1 MIIKTTLITAY
12 KRLFLCVI
20 AKYILMSILKLAPNQ
35 LIFITMQLAYNLPS
49 LSSDQLEQ
57 FKDIKS
63 SIASENILDKIIES
77 HQDTQL
83 NNLLKNAKFIEI
95 KNNVLIFAV
104 KDSFIRE
111 ALIRN
116 YFLVI
121 KRSVAEIDDSIKMIS
136 ITVDSGI
143 GNNSSLSSDS
153 LVNSNFV
160 SSGSDLKRS
169 LENDIFSK
177 ANPKFTFDNY
187 VTGESNIVAYKV
199 TKDVALQN
207 IDYNHNNV
215 FYIHSHVG
223 MGKTHLLQ
231 SIANEVNNSNEK
243 AENKK
248 DTSDS
253 FRKCQVGYLSA
264 EKFMHNFVRAVKNNT
279 LFNLRDKIN
288 EIDLFLI
295 DDLQFICGKES
306 TQREFA
312 LILNSL
318 IESGKKIVIA
328 SSVPCHMLELND
340 ERTKSILRSS
350 NTIYIEPC
358 DYELRL
364 KILSN
369 YNKSNDIRFE
379 ENILKMIADKVTTS
393 VRELEAGLNNLK
405 TYLSISG
412 KKATSDNMCKYIQ
425 NYIKSNVKK
434 VTILSIINAVAKYYK
449 ISLSDIAS
457 KKRTQKLVIG
467 RQIIAYLAKEMTTES
482 LKIIGE
488 KIGDRDHS
496 TILYYLKKLDICI
509 KKNGKLVSDI
519 DSIKSSII

>member
-1 MIIKTTLITAY
+1 
-12 KRLFLCVI
+12 
-20 AKYILMSILKLAPNQ
+20 
-35 LIFITMQLAYNLPS
+35 MQLAYNLPS
-49 LSSDQLEQ
+49 LSNEQ
-57 FKDIKS
+57 FEQAKDIKS
-63 SIASENILDKIIES
+63 SIASENILDKTRAFQ
-77 HQDTQL
+77 QDTQL
-83 NNLLKNAKFIEI
+83 NNLLNNAKFIEI

-104 KDSFIRE
+104 KDSFTRE
-111 ALIRN
+111 TLIRN

-121 KRSVAEIDDSIKMIS
+121 KGKAAEIDDSIKMIS

-143 GNNSSLSSDS
+143 DNSSLSSDL
-153 LVNSNFV
+153 LVNSNSV
-160 SSGSDLKRS
+160 SSESDLKRN
-169 LENDIFSK
+169 LEDDIFSK
-177 ANPKFTFDNY
+177 ANPKFTFNNY
-187 VTGESNIVAYKV
+187 VTGESNIVAYKI
-199 TKDVALQN
+199 TKDIALQN

-231 SIANEVNNSNEK
+231 SIANEVNNCNENT
-243 AENKK
+243 ENKK
-248 DTSDS
+248 DIPGS
-253 FRKCQVGYLSA
+253 FRKCKVGYLSA
-264 EKFMHNFVRAVKNNT
+264 ERFMHNFVRAVKNNT
-279 LFNLRDKIN
+279 LFSLRDKIK
-288 EIDLFLI
+288 EVDIFLI

-306 TQREFA
+306 TQKEFA

-350 NTIYIEPC
+350 NTIYIEQC

-364 KILSN
+364 NILSN

-434 VTILSIINAVAKYYK
+434 VTISSIINAVAKYYK
-449 ISLSDIAS
+449 ISLSDIVS
-457 KKRTQKLVIG
+457 KKRTQKLVTG

-482 LKIIGE
+482 LKIIGK

-496 TILYYLKKLDICI
+496 TILYYLNKLDGCI
-509 KKNGKLVSDI
+509 KKNEQLINDI
-519 DSIKSSII
+519 DSIKGSII

>member
-1 MIIKTTLITAY
+1 
-12 KRLFLCVI
+12 
-20 AKYILMSILKLAPNQ
+20 MSALKLQPNQ
-35 LIFITMQLAYNLPS
+35 FIFIIMQLAYNLPS
-49 LSSDQLEQ
+49 LSNEQ
-57 FKDIKS
+57 FDQAKDIKS
-63 SIASENILDKIIES
+63 SIASENILDKIKTS
-77 HQDTQL
+77 QQDTQL
-83 NNLLKNAKFIEI
+83 NNLLNNAKFIEI
-95 KNNVLIFAV
+95 KNNVLTFAV
-104 KDSFIRE
+104 KDSFTRE
-111 ALIRN
+111 TLIRN

-121 KRSVAEIDDSIKMIS
+121 KGKVAEIDDSIKMIS

-143 GNNSSLSSDS
+143 DNNSSLSSDS
-153 LVNSNFV
+153 IVNNNLV
-160 SSGSDLKRS
+160 SSGSDLKKN

-177 ANPKFTFDNY
+177 PNSKFTFNNY
-187 VTGESNIVAYKV
+187 VTGESNIVAYKI
-199 TKDVALQN
+199 TKDIALQN

-231 SIANEVNNSNEK
+231 SIVNEVDNCNENL
-243 AENKK
+243 ENKK
-248 DTSDS
+248 DTTAS
-253 FRKCQVGYLSA
+253 FSKCKVGYLSA
-264 EKFMHNFVRAVKNNT
+264 EKFMHNFVSAVKNNT
-279 LFNLRDKIN
+279 LFNLRDKIK
-288 EIDLFLI
+288 EVDIFLI

-328 SSVPCHMLELND
+328 SSVPCYMLELND

-350 NTIYIEPC
+350 NTIYIEQS

-364 KILSN
+364 NILGH
-369 YNKSNDIRFE
+369 YNKSSDIRFG

-393 VRELEAGLNNLK
+393 IRELESGLHNLK

-412 KKATSDNMCKYIQ
+412 KNATSDNICKYIQ

-434 VTILSIINAVAKYYK
+434 VTISSIINAVAKYYK

-467 RQIIAYLAKEMTTES
+467 RQIIAYLAKELTTES
-482 LKIIGE
+482 LKAIGE
-488 KIGDRDHS
+488 KLGDRNH
-496 TILYYLKKLDICI
+496 TTVLYYLKKLNNYMNKNTEFINDINLI
-509 KKNGKLVSDI
+509 KN
-519 DSIKSSII
+519 SISL

>member
-1 MIIKTTLITAY
+1 
-12 KRLFLCVI
+12 
-20 AKYILMSILKLAPNQ
+20 
-35 LIFITMQLAYNLPS
+35 MQLAYNLPS
-49 LSSDQLEQ
+49 LSNKQFDQA
-57 FKDIKS
+57 KDIKS
-63 SIASENILDKIIES
+63 SIASENILDKIRAS
-77 HQDTQL
+77 QQDTQL
-83 NNLLKNAKFIEI
+83 NNLLNNAKFIEI
-95 KNNVLIFAV
+95 KNNVLSFAV
-104 KDSFIRE
+104 KDSFTRE
-111 ALIRN
+111 TLIRN

-121 KRSVAEIDDSIKMIS
+121 KGKVADIDDSIKMIS

-143 GNNSSLSSDS
+143 NNNSLSSDS
-153 LVNSNFV
+153 LVNSNLV
-160 SSGSDLKRS
+160 SSGLDLKRN

-177 ANPKFTFDNY
+177 ANHKFTFDNY
-187 VTGESNIVAYKV
+187 IIGEPNIVAYKI
-199 TKDVALQN
+199 TKDIALQN

-231 SIANEVNNSNEK
+231 SIANEVNNCNEN
-243 AENKK
+243 AESKK
-248 DTSDS
+248 DNSGS
-253 FRKCQVGYLSA
+253 FRKCKVGYLSA
-264 EKFMHNFVRAVKNNT
+264 ERFMHNFVSAVKNNT
-279 LFNLRDKIN
+279 LFNLRDKLN

-425 NYIKSNVKK
+425 SYIKSNVKK
-434 VTILSIINAVAKYYK
+434 VTISSIINAVAKYYK

-482 LKIIGE
+482 LKMIGE

-496 TILYYLKKLDICI
+496 TILYYLKKLDGCI
-509 KKNGKLVSDI
+509 KKNEQLVNDI
-519 DSIKSSII
+519 DSIKSSIV

>member
-1 MIIKTTLITAY
+1 
-12 KRLFLCVI
+12 
-20 AKYILMSILKLAPNQ
+20 
-35 LIFITMQLAYNLPS
+35 MQLAYNLPS
-49 LSSDQLEQ
+49 LSNEQ
-57 FKDIKS
+57 FEQAKEIKS
-63 SIASENILDKIIES
+63 SIASGNILDKIRAFQ
-77 HQDTQL
+77 QDTQL
-83 NNLLKNAKFIEI
+83 NNLLNNAKFIEI

-104 KDSFIRE
+104 KDSFTRE
-111 ALIRN
+111 TLIRN

-121 KRSVAEIDDSIKMIS
+121 KGKAAEIDDSIKMIS

-143 GNNSSLSSDS
+143 DNSSLSGDS
-153 LVNSNFV
+153 LVNSNLV
-160 SSGSDLKRS
+160 SSESDLKRN
-169 LENDIFSK
+169 LEDDIFSK
-177 ANPKFTFDNY
+177 ANPKFTFNNY
-187 VTGESNIVAYKV
+187 VTGESNIVAYKI
-199 TKDVALQN
+199 TKDIALQN

-231 SIANEVNNSNEK
+231 SIANEVNNCNEN

-248 DTSDS
+248 DTLGS
-253 FRKCQVGYLSA
+253 FRKCKVGYLSA
-264 EKFMHNFVRAVKNNT
+264 ERFMHNFVRAVKNNT
-279 LFNLRDKIN
+279 LFSLRDKIK
-288 EIDLFLI
+288 EVDIFLI

-306 TQREFA
+306 TQKEFA

-350 NTIYIEPC
+350 NTIYIEQC

-364 KILSN
+364 NILSN
-369 YNKSNDIRFE
+369 YNKNNDIRFE

-434 VTILSIINAVAKYYK
+434 VTISSIINAVAKYYK
-449 ISLSDIAS
+449 ISLSDIVS
-457 KKRTQKLVIG
+457 KKRTQKLVTG
-467 RQIIAYLAKEMTTES
+467 RQIIAYLAKEMTIES
-482 LKIIGE
+482 LKIIGK

-496 TILYYLKKLDICI
+496 TILYYLKKLNGCI
-509 KKNGKLVSDI
+509 KKNDQMVNDI
-519 DSIKSSII
+519 DSIKSSIV

>member
-104 KDSFIRE
+104 KDSFTRE

-143 GNNSSLSSDS
+143 GSNSSLSSDS

-243 AENKK
+243 AKNKK
-248 DTSDS
+248 DTSGS

-279 LFNLRDKIN
+279 LFNLRDKIS

-425 NYIKSNVKK
+425 SYIKSNVKK
-434 VTILSIINAVAKYYK
+434 VTISSIINAVAKYYK

-509 KKNGKLVSDI
+509 KKNEQLVNDI